1 MLGAD
6 DQTPLWFEAFVT
18 LAVWSGMRPSEVRGL
33 PWRCVDFE
41 RGLIKVRQ
49 RADFAGT
56 IGAPKSKAG
65 RRDIPMTPSLKRAL
79 QEFYLASGR
88 PAPDRLVF
96 ATRTGQ
102 PMSHSNI
109 VQRFTNLY
117 SAARHCGTQG
127 RHRQASARPHRQA
140 AAAVRAPFLRH
151 AAASL
156 FIDQRWSA
164 KQIQTVMGHSS
175 IQMVLTRGRIVFA
188 AATALIRRHM
198 ARLEAQLARLSAT
211 GVQRICNTGA
221 GGSQNTATFGSP
233 NHGIIIHGS
242 GIRVPPPLPFGQ
254 TGPLSQEA

>member
-1 MLGAD
+1 MLAAD
-6 DQTPLWFEAFVT
+6 DQTPLWFKAFVT

-65 RRDIPMTPSLKRAL
+65 RRDVPMTPSLKRAL

-109 VQRFTNLY
+109 VQRFYEPLQRRLGMAGPKVDIDDKPVLDRTGKPRLLY
-117 SAARHCGTQG
+117 GLHS
-127 RHRQASARPHRQA
+127 
-140 AAAVRAPFLRH
+140 LRH

-175 IQMVLTRGRIVFA
+175 IQMVFDTYGKLFRGGDDADQA
-188 AATALIRRHM
+188 AM
-198 ARLEAQLARLSAT
+198 ARLEASLL
-211 GVQRICNTGA
+211 G
-221 GGSQNTATFGSP
+221 
-233 NHGIIIHGS
+233 
-242 GIRVPPPLPFGQ
+242 
-254 TGPLSQEA
+254 